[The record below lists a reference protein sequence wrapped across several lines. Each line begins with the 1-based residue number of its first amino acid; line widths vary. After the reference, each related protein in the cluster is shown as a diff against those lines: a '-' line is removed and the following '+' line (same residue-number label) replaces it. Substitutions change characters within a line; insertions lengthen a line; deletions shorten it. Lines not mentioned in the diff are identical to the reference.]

1 MCADIDKGYNPSTP
15 EVKDPESAFYTRPKN
30 VSFIELGLLK
40 KIIFVIVNQFTIF
53 NVCIWVNETTF
64 QIE

>member
-15 EVKDPESAFYTRPKN
+15 EVKDPESAFYTRPKK

-40 KIIFVIVNQFTIF
+40 KDNICYSKSIYNI
-53 NVCIWVNETTF
+53 
-64 QIE
+64 